1 MVEPF
6 WFRVR
11 EQLYCATTFP
21 VKSTLPITVL
31 SFRMAPPRHT
41 PVSSF
46 FRWDTPLK
54 PLLSIRD
61 LAWPSVKLFAP
72 ATGAV
77 GLGGVFG
84 VLTAGVLAS
93 LFANFILVCAIAGMV
108 VATNKTAIIDLL
120 IGFSF
125 FGLVAD

>member
-1 MVEPF
+1 
-6 WFRVR
+6 
-11 EQLYCATTFP
+11 
-21 VKSTLPITVL
+21 
-31 SFRMAPPRHT
+31 MACPRHT

-46 FRWDTPLK
+46 FRWDALLK

-72 ATGAV
+72 ATGAA

-93 LFANFILVCAIAGMV
+93 LFAGLMLVSAIAGMV
-108 VATNKTAIIDLL
+108 EATNKTAIIDLL
-120 IGFSF
+120 IEFPF
-125 FGLVAD
+125 FGLVTDQVPKG